1 VGVTDMIRYD
11 VYLAGAM
18 HGRVGEVV
26 LAERLA
32 AKNICKKL
40 GLTYYDPAEDE
51 VIKPNEIIDAKPN
64 LKLMRWYVEKDD
76 KHIDQCRS
84 LLLLTGD
91 KASSGSL
98 WECGRM
104 RYRNHRPIAVV
115 APLMCAGQLANFT
128 TVKADKLAK
137 TQKAGLIW
145 LKRRLK

>member
-1 VGVTDMIRYD
+1 MIKFD
-11 VYLAGAM
+11 VYLAGSM
-18 HGRVGEVV
+18 HGRLGKEV
-26 LAERLA
+26 LLERMA
-32 AKNICKKL
+32 AKNWCNRI

-51 VIKPNEIIDAKPN
+51 IIDPNGVIDAKPN

-91 KASSGSL
+91 KASSGAL

-128 TVKADKLAK
+128 TVKADKLAQ
-137 TQKAGLIW
+137 TQKVALLW
-145 LKRRLK
+145 LKRRLR